1 MQLDRITPLILTYN
15 EAPNISRTLDALSW
29 AKRIVVIDSYSTD
42 TTLDILTNYPNV
54 TVYKRS
60 FESFAKQ
67 CNFGLTCI
75 STEWTLSLD
84 ADYQVSD
91 AFVAEVQALTEPIAS
106 DGFKVS
112 LRYCIFG
119 YPLRGTLLPPRTVLY
134 RTAKAHYI
142 EDGHAHR
149 VRIDGA
155 VASLRGPIDHDDRKP
170 LSHWLWAQ
178 NRYMA
183 LEVQK
188 LSTTPNHELSLADNI
203 RKTKILAPFVVF
215 FYCLILKGGILDG
228 WHGWYY
234 ALQRVLV
241 EMLLAIHLLEADLK
255 QAGVK

>member
-15 EAPNISRTLDALSW
+15 EDLNISRTLDTLRW
-29 AKRIVVIDSYSTD
+29 AKRIIVIDSYSTD
-42 TTLDILTNYPNV
+42 ATLDILSHYPSV
-54 TVYKRS
+54 TLYQHP
-60 FESFAKQ
+60 FESFAGQ

-84 ADYQVSD
+84 ADYQVSA
-91 AFVAEVQALTEPIAS
+91 AFITEIQSLTETITS
-106 DGFKVS
+106 DGFKVA
-112 LRYCIFG
+112 LRYCVFG
-119 YPLRGTLLPPRTVLY
+119 YPLRSTLLPPRTVLY

-149 VRIDGA
+149 VRIDGP
-155 VASLRGPIDHDDRKP
+155 VASLRGPINHDDRKP

-178 NRYMA
+178 NRYMV

-188 LSTTPNHELSLADNI
+188 LSTTPGHELSLADKI
-203 RKTKILAPFVVF
+203 RKTKILAPFVVL

-241 EMLLAIHLLEADLK
+241 EMLLAIHLIEADLK
-255 QAGVK
+255 PTEKI